1 MNIENVSFKYKD
13 KLILKS
19 INLKIEKGKVYGL
32 LGPNGAGK
40 STLLKC
46 ILGIVKPYEGKI
58 TIKGETLESERASYL
73 KYIGYVPDAP
83 FIHS

>member
-13 KLILKS
+13 KLILES

-46 ILGIVKPYEGKI
+46 ILGIVKPYE
-58 TIKGETLESERASYL
+58 
-73 KYIGYVPDAP
+73 
-83 FIHS
+83 

>member
-13 KLILKS
+13 KLILES

-58 TIKGETLESERASYL
+58 TVKGETLESERSSYL
-73 KYIGYVPDAP
+73 KY
-83 FIHS
+83 